1 MFGKEDDIYKLNV
14 EDLEKLLTGKG
25 DREVTHDDIV
35 KIHTALRDIDEDGRE
50 KGFGDKIE
58 GVVRTLKDIWGV
70 VKQFNDPWAKIDHA
84 ASQFSK
90 AIGQSAKQYE
100 ALRKTTIDNVR
111 QNNISIKYN
120 MSTEELIQA
129 QQNYALGAG
138 RNIAVSKEDQENLA
152 AITAVYGDKA
162 TELSVMFEKFG
173 VGLTD
178 SSEHMGDMFNKAAKS
193 GLSLQKYT
201 DNVKK
206 GLALAQTYTFAGGLK
221 SMERMAQH
229 AAKIHMDMEQV
240 RALADKTGNVEGAIT
255 TAAKMQV
262 LGGPFTSMADP
273 LGMLSESWGDMEG
286 LADRMSKITASMG
299 RFNRATGEVN
309 VDAFNRQRL
318 RAYAEATGQ
327 DYNSV
332 METVQHQ
339 TKLGEIKSQISAS
352 AAAGLSDEMKE
363 LIENTATFKDGRAG
377 VTIDGKFKSLND
389 LSEGD
394 KEKLQ
399 ALQQTEAQDI
409 KQIAQD
415 LASLVDRRKGFEKQ
429 LENMQATVSE
439 WWVGPFEKM
448 MTTKFGKITAG
459 ILTTATAFLSVR
471 KIGKLFGKLFTHG
484 KNLSGAGGKVV
495 GETGPSARGISK
507 ITKKVF
513 KPVRNVTAG
522 LLKHGNVRDIAR
534 TGLKFGKGAGV
545 GLGLGLAGHYVDKL
559 TDKAVESG
567 KIKKYGFAHS
577 AGKIASSAAKWG
589 AWGGGNPYAT
599 AALATVGAI
608 VGATKLAKEKRTD
621 ALDNKLTQMG
631 IERKGDYGAY
641 KLKKIN
647 KALNTGKISNR
658 NRRRLEL
665 EGDFEMLAQIDAVK
679 KQRKDGKRQWK
690 LEKAKARHGGDAI
703 KRIKQ
708 ATFHVDVANFTGKA
722 FGGVSILSAPK
733 ESLAGGMKINSF
745 KYQSTKKANEENNTI
760 KPIDININGTLK
772 LEGNNG
778 QSVDII
784 SLLKKDDTLKRAL
797 AKLLAS
803 EVERT
808 INNRKVGGA
817 SASRQQSYGDNAR

>member
-1 MFGKEDDIYKLNV
+1 M
-14 EDLEKLLTGKG
+14 
-25 DREVTHDDIV
+25 
-35 KIHTALRDIDEDGRE
+35 
-50 KGFGDKIE
+50 
-58 GVVRTLKDIWGV
+58 
-70 VKQFNDPWAKIDHA
+70 
-84 ASQFSK
+84 
-90 AIGQSAKQYE
+90 
-100 ALRKTTIDNVR
+100 
-111 QNNISIKYN
+111 
-120 MSTEELIQA
+120 QA
-129 QQNYALGAG
+129 
-138 RNIAVSKEDQENLA
+138 
-152 AITAVYGDKA
+152 
-162 TELSVMFEKFG
+162 
-173 VGLTD
+173 
-178 SSEHMGDMFNKAAKS
+178 
-193 GLSLQKYT
+193 
-201 DNVKK
+201 
-206 GLALAQTYTFAGGLK
+206 
-221 SMERMAQH
+221 
-229 AAKIHMDMEQV
+229 
-240 RALADKTGNVEGAIT
+240 
-255 TAAKMQV
+255 
-262 LGGPFTSMADP
+262 
-273 LGMLSESWGDMEG
+273 
-286 LADRMSKITASMG
+286 
-299 RFNRATGEVN
+299 
-309 VDAFNRQRL
+309 
-318 RAYAEATGQ
+318 
-327 DYNSV
+327 
-332 METVQHQ
+332 
-339 TKLGEIKSQISAS
+339 SAS
-352 AAAGLSDEMKE
+352 
-363 LIENTATFKDGRAG
+363 
-377 VTIDGKFKSLND
+377 
-389 LSEGD
+389 
-394 KEKLQ
+394 
-399 ALQQTEAQDI
+399 
-409 KQIAQD
+409 
-415 LASLVDRRKGFEKQ
+415 
-429 LENMQATVSE
+429 E
-439 WWVGPFEKM
+439 WLKVGIFEKM
-448 MTTKFGKITAG
+448 MTTKFGKAVTG
-459 ILTTATAFLSVR
+459 ILTTVTAISGLFTT
-471 KIGKLFGKLFTHG
+471 GELFGKLFTHG
-484 KNLSGAGGKVV
+484 KNLLGAGGKGVLKE
-495 GETGPSARGISK
+495 GKTGATGRSIK
-507 ITKKVF
+507 Q
-513 KPVRNVTAG
+513 G
-522 LLKHGNVRDIAR
+522 LRDIAAKILKNEKIR
-534 TGLKFGKGAGV
+534 NVVSKVAKNGNVLKPGLKFAKGAGI
-545 GLGLGLAGHYVDKL
+545 GLALGVAGHYVDKL
-559 TDKAVESG
+559 TDQAVENG

-679 KQRKDGKRQWK
+679 KQRKDEKRQWK